1 MLHDDHN
8 PDDADDALSDE
19 DYEVCPDCGEPHPIL
34 SDEEAEA
41 ELDRWADEFVIGSCS
56 VTGIMVARSAVV
68 IGTEPGTEAR
78 MAVPDGD
85 GELWTFLA
93 LMGLDGAGA
102 LSVRLDDIT
111 TFTLAA
117 SLVKMFPRPTVQAFA
132 RALLG
137 EHTDAD
143 VEVMSNLTGHPG
155 QDDNED
161 AVRFDIR
168 INWPTPCADEAD
180 TRGTDPGG
188 YL

>member
-68 IGTEPGTEAR
+68 IGTTPGTEAR

-85 GELWTFLA
+85 GELWTFLT
-93 LMGLDGAGA
+93 LMGLDGAGD

-117 SLVKMFPRPTVQAFA
+117 SLVKMFPRPTVHAFA
-132 RALLG
+132 RALLS

-143 VEVMSNLTGHPG
+143 VEAMSNLTGPPG
-155 QDDNED
+155 QDDSED
-161 AVRFDIR
+161 AVTFYRR